1 MPRNSSG
8 TMTAP
13 TGQPVIGGTPI
24 LASTFNTLVNDIVAE
39 LTDSL
44 SRSGKGG
51 MLAPFKHSDGT
62 VGDPSITFTN
72 SPTSGLYRAGA
83 DDIGI
88 SIGGADLMRLSST
101 LIKLIALVTDGAS
114 AVGVEIDTANA
125 LADAGAKLLRVL
137 NGAVEKFYL
146 DKDGNVQGG
155 GLFQA
160 LAAVGATL
168 KGNVADGATAVGVI
182 LDNVNALADAAA
194 KAVSVR
200 VAGAEQA
207 YFDKD
212 GRLVPAGIDLL
223 GSALQTIIKGG
234 TGGLDIGTS
243 IASDLRILLNS
254 VAQWTFRESDGS
266 LVANSKKIT
275 GLDSPTDSSDGATK
289 GYVDTYPTPVR
300 PTVGGLWMNGTG
312 AEAVGYWRTHE
323 GIVHLM
329 GSAFPLDPTPGPM
342 FTLPAGFRPA
352 GTRRYVVPRGIG
364 LDFETIK
371 IESDGDV
378 LNVVTPITGGDYFLL
393 DPVSFL
399 AEG

>member
-13 TGQPVIGGTPI
+13 TGQPVVGGTPI
-24 LASTFNTLVNDIVAE
+24 LASTFNTLVNDIIAE

-182 LDNVNALADAAA
+182 LDNVNALADDESRPL
-194 KAVSVR
+194 SVR
-200 VAGAEQA
+200 NAGVEVFAL
-207 YFDKD
+207 DKLGNFNPIAPVTPSPID
-212 GRLVPAGIDLL
+212 SHWTAGN
-223 GSALQTIIKGG
+223 
-234 TGGLDIGTS
+234 GL
-243 IASDLRILLNS
+243 A
-254 VAQWTFRESDGS
+254 
-266 LVANSKKIT
+266 
-275 GLDSPTDSSDGATK
+275 
-289 GYVDTYPTPVR
+289 
-300 PTVGGLWMNGTG
+300 
-312 AEAVGYWRTHE
+312 YWRTHDR
-323 GIVHLM
+323 IVHIKGTITA
-329 GSAFPLDPTPGPM
+329 GSGAANTDPI
-342 FTLPAGFRPA
+342 FTLPEGYRPA
-352 GTRRYVVPRGIG
+352 YARQIITGNGWWINVADNG
-364 LDFETIK
+364 
-371 IESDGDV
+371 
-378 LNVVTPITGGDYFLL
+378 VVTCNGYISGQVSYFDAL
-393 DPVSFL
+393 SFL
-399 AEG
+399 AEDYVTII